1 MMREPGD
8 DRAARPA
15 GRGRLRA
22 SHADRE
28 QAVEALKDA
37 FVQGRLTKDE
47 LDSRVGHALAS
58 RTHAELSA
66 LTADLPAGP
75 PAARP
80 PRRPVP
86 ARTRRPQ
93 NTTVKNGARV
103 IAAATVLTGSVWA
116 GALLSGADSQ
126 AAGFLVSA
134 FTFLWFGIVFLIGSI
149 MLEAQ
154 LKQRSNKQL
163 PPAPGHRGQAPGR
176 VLPADPGTRRYPS
189 RRADFR
195 ILPEGPL
202 GNSAMNRISR
212 GYLYAA
218 SRSRQ

>member
-1 MMREPGD
+1 VEVLMIREPGD

-28 QAVEALKDA
+28 QAVEVLQDA

-47 LDSRVGHALAS
+47 FDSRVGRALAS
-58 RTHAELSA
+58 RTQGDLSA
-66 LTADLPAGP
+66 LTADLPAGA
-75 PAARP
+75 PAPRP
-80 PRRPVP
+80 PRPPVP

-126 AAGFLVSA
+126 AVGVLVSA
-134 FTFLWFGIVFLIGSI
+134 FTFLWFGIVILIGSI
-149 MLEAQ
+149 MLEAR
-154 LKQRSNKQL
+154 LKQRSNKKL
-163 PPAPGHRGQAPGR
+163 PPASGHRGQAPR
-176 VLPADPGTRRYPS
+176 RALPADPAGPFWPGDHS
-189 RRADFR
+189 RRHGA
-195 ILPEGPL
+195 E
-202 GNSAMNRISR
+202 
-212 GYLYAA
+212 A
-218 SRSRQ
+218 SRRLLPRPSLIPGAGLNPS

>member
-1 MMREPGD
+1 MIREPGD
-8 DRAARPA
+8 DRAAHPA

-28 QAVEALKDA
+28 QAVEVLQDA

-47 LDSRVGHALAS
+47 FDSRVGHALAS
-58 RTHAELSA
+58 RTHGDLSA
-66 LTADLPAGP
+66 LTADLPAGA
-75 PAARP
+75 PAPRP
-80 PRRPVP
+80 PRPPVP

-126 AAGFLVSA
+126 AVGVLLSA
-134 FTFLWFGIVFLIGSI
+134 FTFLWFGIVLLIGSI
-149 MLEAQ
+149 MIEAQ

-163 PPAPGHRGQAPGR
+163 PPAPGHRGQT
-176 VLPADPGTRRYPS
+176 LNPS
-189 RRADFR
+189 
-195 ILPEGPL
+195 
-202 GNSAMNRISR
+202 
-212 GYLYAA
+212 
-218 SRSRQ
+218 

>member
-1 MMREPGD
+1 VEVLMIREPGD
-8 DRAARPA
+8 DRAPRPA

-28 QAVEALKDA
+28 QAVEVLQNA

-47 LDSRVGHALAS
+47 FDSRVGHALAS
-58 RTHAELSA
+58 RTHGDLSA
-66 LTADLPAGP
+66 LTADLPVGA
-75 PAARP
+75 PA
-80 PRRPVP
+80 PRLPVP

-126 AAGFLVSA
+126 AVGVLVSA
-134 FTFLWFGIVFLIGSI
+134 LTFLWFGIVILVGSI

-163 PPAPGHRGQAPGR
+163 PPAPGHRGQAPR
-176 VLPADPGTRRYPS
+176 RALPADP
-189 RRADFR
+189 A
-195 ILPEGPL
+195 GPFWP
-202 GNSAMNRISR
+202 GEHGRGHGAEASR
-212 GYLYAA
+212 GPRPHPSLIPGAGLNP
-218 SRSRQ
+218 S

>member
-1 MMREPGD
+1 VEVLMMREPGD

-28 QAVEALKDA
+28 RAVEVLKDA
-37 FVQGRLTKDE
+37 FVQGRLAKDE
-47 LDSRVGHALAS
+47 FDSRVGHALAS
-58 RTHAELSA
+58 RTDADLSA
-66 LTADLPAGP
+66 LTADLPAGAP
-75 PAARP
+75 GPRP
-80 PRRPVP
+80 PRPAVP

-103 IAAATVLTGSVWA
+103 IAAVTVFTGGVWA

-126 AAGFLVSA
+126 AVGVLVSA

-154 LKQRSNKQL
+154 LNQRSNKKL
-163 PPAPGHRGQAPGR
+163 PPAPGR
-176 VLPADPGTRRYPS
+176 VLPARR
-189 RRADFR
+189 
-195 ILPEGPL
+195 
-202 GNSAMNRISR
+202 
-212 GYLYAA
+212 
-218 SRSRQ
+218 

>member
-8 DRAARPA
+8 DKAARPA

-28 QAVEALKDA
+28 QAVEVLKDA
-37 FVQGRLTKDE
+37 FVHGRLTKDE
-47 LDSRVGHALAS
+47 FDSRVGHTLAS
-58 RTHAELSA
+58 RTHADLAA

-75 PAARP
+75 SARP

-93 NTTVKNGARV
+93 NTTIKNGARV

-126 AAGFLVSA
+126 AMGVLVSA

-149 MLEAQ
+149 MLEAH
-154 LKQRSNKQL
+154 LKQRSDKQL
-163 PPAPGHRGQAPGR
+163 PPGPGHRGQAPGR
-176 VLPADPGTRRYPS
+176 VLPADPAPRRYPS

-202 GNSAMNRISR
+202 GSSAMNRISR

>member
-8 DRAARPA
+8 ETRPA

-28 QAVEALKDA
+28 QAVEVLKDA
-37 FVQGRLTKDE
+37 FVHGRLTKDE

-58 RTHAELSA
+58 RTHGDLSA
-66 LTADLPAGP
+66 LTADLPTGA
-75 PAARP
+75 PAPRP
-80 PRRPVP
+80 PRPPVP

-116 GALLSGADSQ
+116 GALLSGANSQ
-126 AAGFLVSA
+126 AVGMLLSA
-134 FTFLWFGIVFLIGSI
+134 FTFLWLGIVTFIGSI

-154 LKQRSNKQL
+154 LKQRSNKKL
-163 PPAPGHRGQAPGR
+163 PPTSGHRGQGA
-176 VLPADPGTRRYPS
+176 LPADPAGPFRPGDQGRRHGAEASGGPRPRPS
-189 RRADFR
+189 LIPGAG
-195 ILPEGPL
+195 LNP
-202 GNSAMNRISR
+202 A
-212 GYLYAA
+212 
-218 SRSRQ
+218 